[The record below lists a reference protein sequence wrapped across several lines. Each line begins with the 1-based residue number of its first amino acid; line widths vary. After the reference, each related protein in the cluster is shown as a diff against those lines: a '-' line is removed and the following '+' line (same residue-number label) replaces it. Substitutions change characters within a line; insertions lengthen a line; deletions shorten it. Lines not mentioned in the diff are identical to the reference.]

1 MRCHAAIFDLDGTLL
16 DTLEDLA
23 ASMNRTLAAHGF
35 PPHPVDSYRYFVG
48 QGMASLARATVPE
61 GTAPEVADAVRK
73 GMEEDYGANWA
84 VATRP
89 YPGIL
94 DAVAALRE
102 SNLPLAVFS
111 NKPDQFTKIV
121 VERFFPGNMF
131 AHVQGARPDVPMKPD
146 PAGALEI
153 ARALGFSPE
162 SVAYIGDTD
171 TDMKT
176 GVAAGMRT
184 IGVEWGFR
192 PELLRKSGAELIVAR
207 PEDLPGAVIDC
218 D

>member
-1 MRCHAAIFDLDGTLL
+1 
-16 DTLEDLA
+16 
-23 ASMNRTLAAHGF
+23 
-35 PPHPVDSYRYFVG
+35 
-48 QGMASLARATVPE
+48 
-61 GTAPEVADAVRK
+61 
-73 GMEEDYGANWA
+73 
-84 VATRP
+84 
-89 YPGIL
+89 
-94 DAVAALRE
+94 
-102 SNLPLAVFS
+102 
-111 NKPDQFTKIV
+111 
-121 VERFFPGNMF
+121 
-131 AHVQGARPDVPMKPD
+131 MKPD